1 MSKSMSSKLLFRPVN
16 LAPIPLVLLLA
27 CTLFGGAIT
36 PVHAADSLVPDGGF
50 ENGIAGWKVFI
61 PEESKDKNCRFEIIS
76 DSPHSGTTCVRLQS
90 DDFARFSIGLGLLPV
105 QAGDRY
111 RVSVWLKADAGAQVR
126 ANAPGFVIRL
136 GLRQGDADAEGGH
149 LFIAPGNR
157 VTRSIPADPASV
169 LPKQW
174 TQLEAVIE
182 IPPGVDAMGP
192 SLFSWW
198 TSGTILADDF
208 SIEKVDATTPLT
220 PVWTKGAP

>member
-1 MSKSMSSKLLFRPVN
+1 MSSKLSFPSVN
-16 LAPIPLVLLLA
+16 FSPIRLSLLLA
-27 CTLFGGAIT
+27 GMLFGGA
-36 PVHAADSLVPDGGF
+36 VSQLRAADSLLPDGGF
-50 ENGIAGWKVFI
+50 ENGIAGWKAFI

-76 DSPHSGTTCVRLQS
+76 DSPHSGTNCVRLQS
-90 DDFARFSIGLGLLPV
+90 DDFARFSIGTGLLPV
-105 QAGDRY
+105 QAGERY
-111 RVSVWLKADAGAQVR
+111 RVSVWIKADAGAQVR
-126 ANAPGFVIRL
+126 ANATGFVIRL

-149 LFIAPGNR
+149 LFISSGNR
-157 VTRSIPADPASV
+157 VTRSIPADPASA

-198 TSGTILADDF
+198 TSGTIVADDF